1 MSGLVM
7 RPRTL
12 ALLLVAAVVG
22 LLALANAQLVYVA
35 IMSQPDCVAHHKAA
49 TSKPGAYRAAG
60 SAC

>member
-12 ALLLVAAVVG
+12 ALLVGVGLG
-22 LLALANAQLVYVA
+22 LLALANTHLVYVA
-35 IMSQPDCVAHHKAA
+35 IMSQPDCVAHQKAA
-49 TSKPGAYRAAG
+49 SSEPGTYRAAG